1 MRFGGIERL
10 YGKTALKKFSQAH
23 VCIVGIGG
31 VGSWAVEALARSG
44 IGKITMIDLDEICIT
59 NINRQL
65 HAMDGEIGRQKTA
78 AMASRINAIHPDCD
92 VVCLETFFNRN
103 NADEILDQC
112 FDYVIDAIDR
122 VQSKALL
129 LSGCKKRDLPVI
141 SCGGAGGL
149 RDPSQIKVDDIAR
162 CHNDSLIGQVRVNLR
177 KKYGFPAGPDP
188 KIKRKLKKFNID
200 CIFSS
205 ERPVYQQCDGE
216 VSEEKPDDLSGAES
230 RINCVS
236 GFGSTTHMTATFGFF
251 AVSKCLAHI
260 SNSDSSL

>member
-10 YGKTALKKFSQAH
+10 YGKSALKKFSRAH
-23 VCIVGIGG
+23 VCVVGIGG

-44 IGKITMIDLDEICIT
+44 IGKITMIDLDEICVT

-78 AMASRINAIHPDCD
+78 AMASRINAIHPDCE
-92 VVCLETFFNRN
+92 VVCLEAFFGRK
-103 NADEILDQC
+103 NADEILDQG
-112 FDYVIDAIDR
+112 FDFVIDAIDR

-129 LSGCKKRDLPVI
+129 LAGCHKREIPVI

-149 RDPSQIKVDDIAR
+149 RDPSQIKIDDIAR
-162 CHNDSLIGQVRVNLR
+162 CYNDSLIHQVRVNLR
-177 KKYGFPAGPDP
+177 KKYGFAAGPDP
-188 KIKRKLKKFNID
+188 KIKRKLKKFYVD

-216 VSEEKPDDLSGAES
+216 VSIEKPKDLAEGGS
-230 RINCVS
+230 KINCVS

-251 AVSKCLAHI
+251 AVSRCLSAL
-260 SNSDSSL
+260 SEN